1 MLKIFDKY
9 PFLVYDYR
17 YLRFFNF
24 YKNKMRTILKQ
35 SLIAVGLLAILI
47 LGVFLSGSFFQK
59 KNLQQDE
66 ISFQSRES
74 MDSAPADTGLPEHN
88 LGEGYGSKM
97 NSAVMQESAEDV
109 ATSPVA
115 EKKMIKS
122 GNLYLKVNEI
132 GAAMNEISAIAGNNQ
147 GEIFSSEVS
156 RTVEGKTRHAYVT
169 VKVPATSFDKAFE
182 ELKKVA
188 SVVLTE
194 SVSGQDVTE
203 QYADLQSRLRNKQAE
218 EASFM
223 KILEQAGKM
232 DDVLMVTKELSRVRG
247 EIELLQGRIRLM
259 DSRIDMS
266 SITMDITE
274 DATITVVDTWRPW
287 QVVKNSVN
295 DLLESLQGMVDLV
308 IKFFVQI
315 LPMLLIWSLLI
326 WVIYRL
332 SRRIFL
338 KIKNRL

>member
-1 MLKIFDKY
+1 
-9 PFLVYDYR
+9 
-17 YLRFFNF
+17 
-24 YKNKMRTILKQ
+24 MRTILKQ

-59 KNLQQDE
+59 KKLQQDE
-66 ISFQSRES
+66 ISFQSRGS
-74 MDSAPADTGLPEHN
+74 MDSAPADTGLPEYD
-88 LGEGYGSKM
+88 LGAGYGSKM
-97 NSAVMQESAEDV
+97 NSAVMQESVEDV
-109 ATSPVA
+109 DASLVV

-132 GAAMNEISAIAGNNQ
+132 GAALDEISAIAKNNQ
-147 GEIFSSEVS
+147 GEIFSTEVS
-156 RTVEGKTRHAYVT
+156 RTAEGRTRHGYVT

-259 DSRIDMS
+259 DSQIDMS
-266 SITMDITE
+266 SITMNITE

-295 DLLESLQGMVDLV
+295 DLLESLQDMVDLV

-326 WVIYRL
+326 WVVYKL
-332 SRRIFL
+332 GRRIFI
-338 KIKNRL
+338 KIKNRF